1 MIIIYILAVIGAISL
16 LGVVSMVFLLTICS
30 MDDPDEKETHEK
42 QWICALTNEHC
53 IFTVERGTCNGCPIL
68 EEAEKIGNHIEWI
81 KMERVTPTRPPEE
94 RGTA

>member
-30 MDDPDEKETHEK
+30 MDDPDKKETHEK
-42 QWICALTNEHC
+42 QWICALTNENC

-68 EEAEKIGNHIEWI
+68 EEAEKIGN
-81 KMERVTPTRPPEE
+81 R
-94 RGTA
+94 

>member
-16 LGVVSMVFLLTICS
+16 LGVVAMVFLLTICS

-53 IFTVERGTCNGCPIL
+53 IFTVERGTCNGFPIL
-68 EEAEKIGNHIEWI
+68 EEAEKIGN
-81 KMERVTPTRPPEE
+81 R
-94 RGTA
+94 